1 MSGASDE
8 TDLGEFIQTAAEA
21 VERSILPEAGAVMT
35 YPCTHP
41 PTETQPLPAAVAKK
55 SVEQKSPAE
64 WAYERII
71 LYIKNF
77 EEQLDSEH
85 EVAMGFTGSSAGTLH
100 IQGMGYFAPD
110 LVAFYGVDES
120 GSRTQMVQHV
130 SQLNV
135 LLRAIPKPAEQAE
148 AARIGFK
155 LQSALE
161 E

>member
-1 MSGASDE
+1 MSGANDE

-21 VERSILPEAGAVMT
+21 VERSIRPEAGAVMT
-35 YPCTHP
+35 CPVSHP
-41 PTETQPLPAAVAKK
+41 PAETQPLPAAVAKK
-55 SVEQKSPAE
+55 AVEQKSPAE

-77 EEQLDSEH
+77 EEQLASEE

-110 LVAFYGVDES
+110 LVAFYGVDEN

-135 LLRAIPKPAEQAE
+135 MLRALPKEVQTEEPR
-148 AARIGFK
+148 RIGFK
-155 LQSALE
+155 LARDLT
-161 E
+161 